1 MPSQSRRS
9 RRSRLSIMPNHH
21 LRIAGQLFLFV
32 QLFYV
37 FIQLQI
43 QLEHTH
49 QRRRI
54 ESNSA
59 SSSWTPL
66 DDSLE
71 ALLLVQL
78 HRRRWWKIP
87 RSQHWIQIVLAEEM
101 LHENEFR
108 KTFRMT
114 RNSFNQ
120 LHALLGIYILTSWRY
135 IEPYIL
141 LTDTRFHLAMPSR
154 ICLLVF
160 LFHATQG
167 ANYYTISI

>member
-1 MPSQSRRS
+1 MIYKSLFVHLQNLQNFGILQDASQSRRS
-9 RRSRLSIMPNHH
+9 RRSRLSITPNHH

-78 HRRRWWKIP
+78 HRHRWWKIP
-87 RSQHWIQIVLAEEM
+87 RSQHWIQMVLAEET
-101 LHENEFR
+101 LHEDEFR

-120 LHALLGIYILTSWRY
+120 LHALLGIYILTSWR
-135 IEPYIL
+135 
-141 LTDTRFHLAMPSR
+141 
-154 ICLLVF
+154 
-160 LFHATQG
+160 
-167 ANYYTISI
+167 

>member
-1 MPSQSRRS
+1 
-9 RRSRLSIMPNHH
+9 MPNHYLH
-21 LRIAGQLFLFV
+21 LAGQLFLFV

-43 QLEHTH
+43 QLEHTY
-49 QRRRI
+49 QCRQI

-78 HRRRWWKIP
+78 HHHHWWKIP
-87 RSQHWIQIVLAEEM
+87 RSQHLIQIVLAEET
-101 LHENEFR
+101 LHEDEFR
-108 KTFRMT
+108 KTFRMA

-120 LHALLGIYILTSWRY
+120 LHALLGIYILTSWR
-135 IEPYIL
+135 
-141 LTDTRFHLAMPSR
+141 
-154 ICLLVF
+154 
-160 LFHATQG
+160 
-167 ANYYTISI
+167 